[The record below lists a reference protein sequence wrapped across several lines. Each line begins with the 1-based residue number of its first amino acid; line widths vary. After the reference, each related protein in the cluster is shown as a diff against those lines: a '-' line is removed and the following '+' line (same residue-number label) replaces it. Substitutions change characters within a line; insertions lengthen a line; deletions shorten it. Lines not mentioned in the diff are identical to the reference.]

1 MSQAH
6 NRITAYHWYL
16 GSAFWREHIIHSDCP
31 ESSRT
36 RDPARVIDAPS
47 RASASARP
55 SRPAS
60 ARPAK
65 PNCLLRHLLLAA
77 LHPDRFPE
85 TSNACSTTPIVGA
98 AAGEKT
104 RLRHQTTW
112 RRNLSDEEQHD
123 DDGQGSDHRGEGF
136 GGHCARSRWLDN
148 SSAALPF
155 LRAVRNVPGQG
166 RNQHR
171 ANACMAASRVAS

>member
-1 MSQAH
+1 MAIWKS
-6 NRITAYHWYL
+6 
-16 GSAFWREHIIHSDCP
+16 SAPATCSTMRSP
-31 ESSRT
+31 SSVHRSM
-36 RDPARVIDAPS
+36 RNAKSFCVIDAPS
-47 RASASARP
+47 RASALARL

-85 TSNACSTTPIVGA
+85 TSSACSATPIVGA

-104 RLRHQTTW
+104 RLRHETTW

-123 DDGQGSDHRGEGF
+123 DDGQGSDHSGEGF
-136 GGHCARSRWLDN
+136 DGHCARSHCWNDGSRPRTLVAVLM
-148 SSAALPF
+148 SPPF
-155 LRAVRNVPGQG
+155 IDRQ
-166 RNQHR
+166 
-171 ANACMAASRVAS
+171 